1 MNAEHLRAELL
12 AVLAAARGP
21 ITTTEARVAIAGTL
35 DSHDRPVVAEQ
46 VYRAL
51 AVLQRRGVVRRADE
65 PSRHGARWELA
76 MLCVDAPGAARGDR
90 QQSAKG
96 SAQ

>member
-1 MNAEHLRAELL
+1 MKAEHLRAELL

-65 PSRHGARWELA
+65 PSRRGARWELA
-76 MLCVDAPGAARGDR
+76 MLCAETP
-90 QQSAKG
+90 QSAKG